1 MRFAFETARSRPRKK
16 LTVVTKSN
24 AQRNGMVFWDRVA
37 LEVSKDFPD
46 VEWDKMLVD
55 AMTTRMVLKPE
66 SIDTVVATN
75 LHADILSDLAAALA
89 GSIGIAPTSNLDPTR
104 ENPSMF
110 EPIHGSAFDITG
122 KGVANPV
129 ATFWTASEML
139 RWLGQAEAAELLM
152 AAVENVTES
161 GVKTM
166 DLGGSN
172 KTTEVTDAVCGE
184 ITTLLKAEKKGQ

>member
-1 MRFAFETARSRPRKK
+1 
-16 LTVVTKSN
+16 VVTKSN